1 MNTRRIALLLVF
13 CLALQMLVGA
23 FAPARANIVGNQGGP
38 AELFADP
45 LLPALPMRQEFREPV
60 KLPEYFH
67 DYHFLPFLL
76 PDPEWQIADNWY

>member
-23 FAPARANIVGNQGGP
+23 FAPANANIVGNQAGP
-38 AELFADP
+38 ARLFANP
-45 LLPALPMRQEFREPV
+45 LSPTLPLRQAFREPE
-60 KLPEYFH
+60 KLPEYFR

-76 PDPEWQIADNWY
+76 PDPDWRISDNCC